1 MVLKRVVAY
10 FIDMILVILVTSLLA
25 NISYLN
31 PQAKEYDKVYK
42 EYTEF
47 TKNSLSNIK
56 EEKDEKIIAE
66 YKAKLED
73 FSYRMDKNNIYGATI
88 SILMVLAYFV
98 FFQKY
103 NGGQTLGKKI
113 MKIKI
118 ENNLSLF
125 KYFIRSLI
133 LYNLLPNIVRVGL
146 ISFVSKSTYIALNE
160 ACYIFSYVVE
170 IIIIIMVT
178 MRTDNRGLHDLVVGS
193 NVVSSE
199 NIIK

>member
-31 PQAKEYDKVYK
+31 PQAKEYDKVYN

-56 EEKDEKIIAE
+56 EEKDEKILAE
-66 YKAKLED
+66 YKAKIED

-146 ISFVSKSTYIALNE
+146 IYFVSKSTYIVLNE

-170 IIIIIMVT
+170 IIIIVMVT
-178 MRTDNRGLHDLVVGS
+178 MRSDNRGLHDLVVGS
-193 NVVSSE
+193 NVVSAE